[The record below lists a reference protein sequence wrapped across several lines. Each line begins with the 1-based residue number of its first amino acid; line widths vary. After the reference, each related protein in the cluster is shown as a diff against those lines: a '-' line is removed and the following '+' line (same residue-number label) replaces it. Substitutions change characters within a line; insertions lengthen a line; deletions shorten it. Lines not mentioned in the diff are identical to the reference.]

1 MKNNSSVLFY
11 LKQYILCPKAKV
23 ESINKVQ
30 SIIVKFKSCKSRKEF
45 VNGKKKPGLNF
56 FNVSVDLTRR
66 RYLLLKTA
74 KGIIKDNPDISY
86 VYADINCSLGI
97 KFKNG
102 SFKYFNSLNELHS
115 LL

>member
-1 MKNNSSVLFY
+1 MS
-11 LKQYILCPKAKV
+11 
-23 ESINKVQ
+23 E
-30 SIIVKFKSCKSRKEF
+30 
-45 VNGKKKPGLNF
+45 F

-74 KGIIKDNPDISY
+74 KGIMKDNPNISY
-86 VYADINCSLGI
+86 VYADNNCSLDI
-97 KFKNG
+97 TFTNG